1 MKYLIMVGFVLTLF
15 VSAIALYNA
24 FVWIG
29 IPSWAIFMTSGLIAF
44 ATWRYPR
51 KVEVDEAAASATV
64 GQRDIPIEPRTKT
77 LLDESAEIASLRKT
91 LGLREKLIKEL
102 QEDRNLQRQR
112 REATEELYQRECHE
126 SERKSISPSV
136 RALFEEH
143 VKDAV
148 FLVHESPDHAQ
159 SNSAFGGL
167 PRLPDGV
174 EWPRGA
180 RSPYH
185 FLASVHLDELPVSV
199 IPSDFPKSGVLY
211 FFLDLSEGH
220 SVDGAVLF
228 VESEGETVTTPP
240 DDLCGIC
247 DVLSQRGSPRALP
260 RRSVR
265 AIEGKTLDDGA
276 IAALQ
281 LTSAEHELLTEMDEI
296 SIAASIKSAM
306 DRADLMIYECR
317 PDMIGG
323 PEKYPLCGSGNRG
336 HRLLRLEGGTIP
348 ELPFGDG
355 GEVEFRIL
363 PEDCK
368 NKRFERV
375 WIEGSLGS

>member
-64 GQRDIPIEPRTKT
+64 GQRDTPIEPRTKT
-77 LLDESAEIASLRKT
+77 LVDESDEIASLRKT

-102 QEDRNLQRQR
+102 QEDRNWQRQR
-112 REATEELYQRECHE
+112 RQAAEELYQRECRE
-126 SERKSISPSV
+126 SERKSISTSV

-211 FFLDLSEGH
+211 FFLDLAEGH

-228 VESEGETVTTPP
+228 VESEGETVTNPP

-247 DVLSQRGSPRALP
+247 DVLSQRGSPRDLP

-281 LTSAEHELLTEMDEI
+281 LTRAEHEVLTEMDEI
-296 SIAASIKSAM
+296 SIAASIKPAM
-306 DRADLMIYECR
+306 DRPDLMIYECR